1 MIYNK
6 FLKELINKSLLVFII
21 RIVSLIS
28 GFYFLYL
35 ITQLYGATGLGFFSL
50 YQSYLMILV
59 LFALLGTDVA
69 SLKFVSQYVGD
80 DNFIKI
86 RSIYRTILRL
96 VLPLSVLL
104 SLILFF
110 SKTCIAE
117 NIFGDERMIIVLKYV
132 ALSILPMC
140 LINIHSESFRGLKKV
155 ELYSIF
161 RYLLVPII
169 SIVFTWILFFKF
181 QFGIITP
188 ILSYSLSILII
199 SGLSTKAWFI
209 EIDFLKSTNSNRTSV
224 LDILNFS
231 FPLFLSA
238 SMMLLLQWID
248 VVILGYY
255 VTTADIGIYNVAVKV
270 SMISSII
277 LFSINSI
284 AAPKFSELFS
294 KNKLDELKELVKQT
308 SKLIFVVSIP
318 ILLLIFMGKDYILN
332 FFGKEFMYGSM
343 SLNILILGQLVNVIC
358 GSVGYILI
366 MTENQKIFRNIILIT
381 TLLNIVLNIFLIP
394 LLGILGAAI
403 ASMICIIL
411 WNISSYIYI
420 YRKYNF
426 STIWFIN

>member
-6 FLKELINKSLLVFII
+6 LSKELIDKSLLVFII
-21 RIVSLIS
+21 RVVSLIS

-35 ITQLYGATGLGFFSL
+35 ITQFYGATGLGYFSL

-59 LFALLGTDVA
+59 LVALLGTDIA
-69 SLKFVSQYVGD
+69 SLKFVSQYLGD
-80 DNFIKI
+80 GNFIKI
-86 RSIYRTILRL
+86 RSIYATIMKL
-96 VLPLSVLL
+96 VLPLSILL

-110 SKTCIAE
+110 SKTYIAV
-117 NIFGDERMIIVLKYV
+117 NIFNDERMVIVLKYV
-132 ALSILPMC
+132 SLSILPMS

-155 ELYSIF
+155 ELSSII

-169 SIVFTWILFFKF
+169 SVIFTYMLFFKF

-188 ILSYSLSILII
+188 IVSYSISILII
-199 SGLSTKAWFI
+199 SCLSTVAWFVK
-209 EIDFLKSTNSNRTSV
+209 IDFLKSKNSSHTSL

-231 FPLFLSA
+231 FPLFLSS

-248 VVILGYY
+248 VAILGYY
-255 VTTADIGIYNVAVKV
+255 VTTADIGIYNVVVKV

-308 SKLIFVVSIP
+308 SKLIFVASLP
-318 ILLLIFMGKDYILN
+318 ILLLIFAWKGYILN
-332 FFGKEFMYGSM
+332 FFGKEFMQGSM
-343 SLNILILGQLVNVIC
+343 SLNILILGQVVNIIC

-366 MTENQKIFRNIILIT
+366 MTENQKVFRNIILIT
-381 TLLNIVLNIFLIP
+381 TMLNIILNILLIP
-394 LLGILGAAI
+394 VLGILGAAI

>member
-86 RSIYRTILRL
+86 RSIYRTILKL

-110 SKTCIAE
+110 SKTCIAG

-332 FFGKEFMYGSM
+332 FFGKEFIYGSM

-420 YRKYNF
+420 YKKYNF